1 MLEFYRPGKVA
12 PRDIDLQE
20 ILDHV
25 LGLMRAQFQKR
36 GITVNTFLPENLPSV
51 MAVGAQVQQ
60 VFLNLSL
67 NAYDAMPAGGTLDI
81 RAHQKKQSI
90 EITFQDDGVGIA
102 PEDQPNIFEP
112 FISTKEGGTG
122 LGLTVSY
129 NIVAALGGELE
140 FISNEKE
147 GACFKVT
154 LPIGGK

>member
-1 MLEFYRPGKVA
+1 
-12 PRDIDLQE
+12 
-20 ILDHV
+20 
-25 LGLMRAQFQKR
+25 MRSQFQKR
-36 GITVNTFLPENLPSV
+36 DITVNTFLPEDLPSV

-81 RAHQKKQSI
+81 RARKKKESV
-90 EITFQDDGVGIA
+90 EIIFQDDGIGIA

-129 NIVAALGGELE
+129 NIIAALGGELE
-140 FISNEKE
+140 FISNDQK
-147 GACFKVT
+147 GACFQVT